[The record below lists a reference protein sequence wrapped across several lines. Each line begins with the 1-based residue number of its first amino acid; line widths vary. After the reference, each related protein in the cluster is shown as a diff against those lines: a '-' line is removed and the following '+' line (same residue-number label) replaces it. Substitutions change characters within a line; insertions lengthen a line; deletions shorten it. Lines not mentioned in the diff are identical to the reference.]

1 MSVGKKLSFG
11 FFSIILTL
19 FISLLIMFFLF
30 SNIEKKVENAL
41 DNRVA
46 LVELGDNIQFEL
58 AMQGLFI
65 RAMFIEDTVNNK
77 ENFENYS
84 SMLDKHV
91 AEMMEKSDSAQMDAF
106 AKDLNTYND
115 AFNEAADQAI
125 NLHDDGKLDEALQIV
140 NGGAQLANK
149 GLLEVSDK
157 IVEYQK
163 NQLTKVSEESK
174 KAVKNS
180 QIISV
185 VALVI
190 GVVLGVFLVFY
201 VQRTISRPLKTVVA
215 AANNIANGELY
226 QQDISFQSKD
236 EIGQL
241 SVAFNTMKGN
251 LRSLL
256 TNIQGNSEHLTASA
270 EELTA
275 STEEIAA
282 TTDEVTVRIN
292 ETAETANSATSAAN
306 ECAHAMDETATG
318 VQRIAEATQQL
329 HSSAV
334 ETSEVANIGN
344 SAIEE
349 AQQQMNVIYDS
360 TQIINNLVQKL
371 SKQSVEISNITEVI
385 TAITDQTNLL
395 ALNAAI
401 EAARAGEHGK
411 GFAVVADEVR
421 KLAEESKQSANQ
433 IVALT
438 QDIQHDTQNVENAVI
453 EGLQSVTDGVKIIGN
468 AGQAFDSI
476 VTAIGTMTDQIED
489 ISATSEEISAS
500 AEQVAASVAEI
511 AHGASTSATHT
522 QIVADAIKEQ
532 ADTLQQVNLVATDL
546 SEKSLDLQSQINQF
560 KL

>member
-1 MSVGKKLSFG
+1 MSVGKKLSLG

-19 FISLLIMFFLF
+19 FISLVILFLQF
-30 SNIEKKVENAL
+30 SNIERKVENAL

-46 LVELGDNIQFEL
+46 LVELADNIQFEL

-84 SMLDKHV
+84 TMLDKHV
-91 AEMMEKSDSAQMDAF
+91 AEMMEKSDSAQMDVF

-125 NLHDDGKLDEALQIV
+125 NLHDAGRLDEALQIV

-149 GLLEVSDK
+149 GLLEVSDE
-157 IVEYQK
+157 IVTYQK
-163 NQLTKVSEESK
+163 TQLSKVTEASK
-174 KAVKNS
+174 QAVKS
-180 QIISV
+180 AQIISV
-185 VALVI
+185 IALVI
-190 GVVLGVFLVFY
+190 GVSLGLFLVFF

-215 AANNIANGELY
+215 AANNISNGELFHK
-226 QQDISFQSKD
+226 DISFQSKD

-241 SVAFNTMKGN
+241 AVAFNSMKGN

-256 TNIQGNSEHLTASA
+256 AHIQGNSEHLTASA

-282 TTDEVTVRIN
+282 TNDEVTVRID
-292 ETAETANSATSAAN
+292 ETAEAAATATTAAN

-329 HSSAV
+329 HTSAV

-344 SAIEE
+344 TAIEE

-371 SKQSVEISNITEVI
+371 SKQSEEISNITAVI

-438 QDIQHDTQNVENAVI
+438 QDIQQDTQNVENAVSD
-453 EGLQSVTDGVKIIGN
+453 GLQSVTDGVKIISN
-468 AGQAFDSI
+468 AGQAFESI
-476 VTAIGTMTDQIED
+476 VTAISSMTDQIED

-511 AHGASTSATHT
+511 AHGASTSASHT
-522 QIVADAIKEQ
+522 QIVADAMKEQ
-532 ADTLQQVNLVATDL
+532 ADTMQQVNFVATDL

>member
-1 MSVGKKLSFG
+1 MTVGKKLSFG
-11 FFSIILTL
+11 FFSIIFTL
-19 FISLLIMFFLF
+19 FISLLIMFLQF
-30 SNIEKKVENAL
+30 STIEKKVENAL

-46 LVELGDNIQFEL
+46 LVELADNIQFEL

-77 ENFENYS
+77 QNFEKYS
-84 SMLDKHV
+84 SSLDKHV
-91 AEMMEKSDSAQMDAF
+91 DEMMKKSDSPKMDTF
-106 AKDLNTYND
+106 AKELNTYND
-115 AFNEAADQAI
+115 TFNKAADEFIA
-125 NLHDDGKLDEALQIV
+125 LHDAGKLEEALLKV
-140 NGGAQLANK
+140 NGDVQEANR

-157 IVEYQK
+157 IVGYQK
-163 NQLTKVSEESK
+163 NQLSKVTEESK
-174 KAVKNS
+174 QAVRNS

-185 VALVI
+185 IALVI
-190 GVVLGVFLVFY
+190 GVTLGLFLVFY
-201 VQRTISRPLKTVVA
+201 VQRTISRPLKIVVA
-215 AANNIANGELY
+215 AANNIANGELH

-241 SVAFNTMKGN
+241 AVAFNAMKSN

-256 TNIQGNSEHLTASA
+256 TNIQDNSAHLSASA

-275 STEEIAA
+275 STEEISA
-282 TTDEVTVRIN
+282 TTDEVNARIN
-292 ETAETANSATSAAN
+292 ETAEAASVATAAAN

-329 HSSAV
+329 HASAV
-334 ETSEVANIGN
+334 ETSEVANTGN
-344 SAIEE
+344 TAVEE
-349 AQQQMNVIYDS
+349 AKQQMNVIYDS

-371 SKQSVEISNITEVI
+371 SKQSEEISNITEVI

-401 EAARAGEHGK
+401 EAARAGEYGK

-438 QDIQHDTQNVENAVI
+438 QDIQHDTQNVEHAVTD
-453 EGLQSVTDGVKIIGN
+453 GLQSVTDGVRIIGN
-468 AGQAFDSI
+468 AGQAFVSI

-511 AHGASTSATHT
+511 AHGASTSAAHT
-522 QIVADAIKEQ
+522 QIVAEAMKEQ
-532 ADTLQQVNLVATDL
+532 VDTMQQVNFVATDL
-546 SEKSLDLQSQINQF
+546 SEKSLDLQSHINQF

>member
-41 DNRVA
+41 DNRIA
-46 LVELGDNIQFEL
+46 LVELADNIQFEL

-140 NGGAQLANK
+140 NGGAQLANQ

-157 IVEYQK
+157 IVDYQK
-163 NQLTKVSEESK
+163 NQLIKVSEESK

-241 SVAFNTMKGN
+241 AVAFNTMKGN

-371 SKQSVEISNITEVI
+371 SKQSVEISNITGVI

-438 QDIQHDTQNVENAVI
+438 QDIQQDTQNVENAVI

-532 ADTLQQVNLVATDL
+532 ADTMQQVNLVATDL